1 MEEPHE
7 ERSMHMPT
15 SPSTPHLA
23 TPQAVAYP
31 APPAPSA
38 LELAIRYARLLL
50 HRALWLAEQ
59 LWRLLRPQLGWLVF
73 TTVLLGV
80 IGWLS
85 LLLVLP
91 RLVRSESADTRVA
104 LIPPAPAVLD
114 FLRGQQS
121 YDADLMWESFSAS
134 FQETLQARDFT
145 RERLAAQM
153 EQERRAGQRYRK
165 FDYVG
170 GVRLANAQTMYF
182 YVVEVALPQEN
193 GSRSISFVFTV
204 DRDGK
209 IIAVE

>member
-1 MEEPHE
+1 
-7 ERSMHMPT
+7 MHTPASPT
-15 SPSTPHLA
+15 PPPLA
-23 TPQAVAYP
+23 TPPALAYP

-38 LELAIRYARLLL
+38 IDVAARYARLLL
-50 HRALWLAEQ
+50 HRALWLADQ
-59 LWRLLRPQLGWLVF
+59 LWRLLRPQLGWILL
-73 TTVLLGV
+73 TTFLLGV
-80 IGWLS
+80 IGVLS
-85 LLLVLP
+85 MLLVLP
-91 RLVRSESADTRVA
+91 RLVRSDPGDSRVA

-121 YDADLMWESFSAS
+121 YDADLMWASFSAS

-153 EQERRAGQRYRK
+153 EEERRAGQRYRK

-170 GVRLANAQTMYF
+170 GVRLANAEAMYF
-182 YVVEVALPQEN
+182 YVVEVALPQGS

-209 IIAVE
+209 IVAVE